1 MRAEKERTAGEK
13 PCFTIRKAALFPFN
27 KEMHSVIRYAEDLTF
42 EIAGVYDV
50 VYAFRVGK
58 TTNEILGRELAKNYL
73 VKNIDEI
80 DWNSFDTLILGCVFE
95 LIKLYGDTVWL
106 TRVITDAIARGKN
119 IFAFEDI
126 RMFWP
131 EALSARVYFPSVSKN
146 NLPPFRG
153 KRLYRTAVPII
164 GVMGTAS
171 QQGKFTV
178 QMLLRKEFKK
188 LGCKIGQI
196 GTEPNSLL
204 FGMDYVFANGYN
216 AAVELDQTEQM
227 LYLNDLLFRTCEKL
241 PDIIITGTQK
251 GLLPKTFNNVFHYT
265 PQNYAFLDGIKP
277 DYAILTV
284 SVTDTVEYIR
294 RNIAFLSAFSK
305 TQTLALVLFPVCMLD
320 ENNEPGTK
328 KRVLSEAE
336 YEAFRDK
343 INAEID
349 IPVLFLN
356 NMCLGDRLMQIILA
370 QITGNA

>member
-1 MRAEKERTAGEK
+1 M
-13 PCFTIRKAALFPFN
+13 
-27 KEMHSVIRYAEDLTF
+27 
-42 EIAGVYDV
+42 
-50 VYAFRVGK
+50 
-58 TTNEILGRELAKNYL
+58 
-73 VKNIDEI
+73 
-80 DWNSFDTLILGCVFE
+80 
-95 LIKLYGDTVWL
+95 
-106 TRVITDAIARGKN
+106 
-119 IFAFEDI
+119 
-126 RMFWP
+126 
-131 EALSARVYFPSVSKN
+131 
-146 NLPPFRG
+146 
-153 KRLYRTAVPII
+153 
-164 GVMGTAS
+164 
-171 QQGKFTV
+171 
-178 QMLLRKEFKK
+178 
-188 LGCKIGQI
+188 
-196 GTEPNSLL
+196 
-204 FGMDYVFANGYN
+204 
-216 AAVELDQTEQM
+216 
-227 LYLNDLLFRTCEKL
+227 NDLLFRTCEKL

-328 KRVLSEAE
+328 KRVLREAE